1 MDKREAKEST
11 LLTDME
17 GNMKYL
23 KELVKDERC
32 LDVLSQKLNEFNV
45 FDVLKSAHHELK
57 HSNVIAWL
65 LNPHESH
72 LMGRRF
78 FDAFIRRLADFTHD
92 SDFLVKAYLDTD
104 VDIEILTE
112 EMNIDLLI
120 VAENKKSKL
129 IIAIE
134 NKIWSKEHSKQL
146 PRYRKILED
155 IYKDELGWHRFYF
168 YLTPDGETS
177 KDDAEHWD
185 PISYREVYD
194 SITEVMPDITESN
207 SSKSFIQQYCKVI
220 EREVMGQSE
229 IEDLCYAIYRRHVH
243 ALNQIFSTVGC
254 DGSPL
259 RTLMESVLKKLE
271 DEKKILLCKD
281 KGHYTKPAFHTVKMD
296 GFLGKKAAGCNGSWG
311 NDYLYV
317 FWFDR
322 RNPKKVTL
330 RFEVGPYRA
339 TEAELCKINA
349 MVRAVAGNTKG
360 KDKTPEDQYC
370 CIWQC
375 NTAFNTERKDFSA
388 DVLEEWVRRCIEE
401 LFQYES
407 NWIDKANKKLEENHA
422 DAKSTE

>member
-1 MDKREAKEST
+1 MAKRSIKKAE
-11 LLTDME
+11 LIDME
-17 GNMKYL
+17 DNMKCL

-32 LDVLSQKLNEFNV
+32 LDMLSQKLAEFNV
-45 FDVLKSAHHELK
+45 FDVLKSTNHELK
-57 HSNVIAWL
+57 HSNVLAWL
-65 LNPHESH
+65 LNPHGSH

-78 FDAFIRRLADFTHD
+78 FDAFIRRLADFTRT

-112 EMNIDLLI
+112 EMNIDLL
-120 VAENKKSKL
+120 VVVEDAKL

-168 YLTPDGETS
+168 YLTPDGDKS
-177 KDDAEHWD
+177 KDDAEYWN

-194 SITEVMPDITESN
+194 SIVEVIPDITEVN
-207 SSKSFIQQYCKVI
+207 RAKSFIQQYCKVI
-220 EREVMGQSE
+220 EREIMGQSAV
-229 IEDLCYAIYRRHVH
+229 EDLCYAIYRRHAH

-271 DEKKILLCKD
+271 DEGKILFCKD
-281 KGHYTKPAFHTVKMD
+281 KGRYAKPAFHTVNMD
-296 GFLGKKAAGCNGSWG
+296 RFLGKKATGCNGSWE

-322 RNPKKVTL
+322 RNPKKVVL

-339 TEAELCKINA
+339 TEDELSKINA
-349 MVRAVAGNTKG
+349 MARVVTGYTKG
-360 KDKTPEDQYC
+360 KDKTSEDQYC
-370 CIWQC
+370 RIWQC
-375 NTAFNTERKDFSA
+375 KNPFNTERKDFSA
-388 DVLEEWVRRCIEE
+388 DVLEKWVRKCIEE
-401 LFQYES
+401 LFQQES
-407 NWIDKANKKLEENHA
+407 DWIDKAKKELEENRVS
-422 DAKSTE
+422 AKSAE